1 MGGRAGKCCDRLNPM
16 GRREELNGPVPKRR
30 RDEALTPAAL
40 RARELGQSSGATTDP
55 RFFGRKFGSGKS
67 DPSESSRTCSAISV
81 VTIPSDDDVDSDND
95 SGSWDPDVGAEASS
109 RPTLTRAS
117 SSGTPAVFAVLKPS
131 SEITRSGMGV
141 HNFQV
146 QRCIGKGSFGSVYL
160 VKRNGDHEGK
170 LLAMKVLKKGDASPS
185 NISQIVTERRVLR
198 RAKHPFISQLK
209 FAFQSQSRLYLVTEY
224 LGGGELLAQI
234 RKAGHFSES
243 KARFFLVEI
252 ALGLEY
258 LHFRG
263 ILHRDLKPENVLLD
277 EEGHVHLTDFG
288 LSKIGVYGDETT
300 TTMCGTPEY
309 MPPEIFRNES
319 HGSEQDWWAFGV
331 LTFELLEGRPAF
343 QNPNRTRLMRLII
356 SGKFAF
362 QYSHSE
368 QASSLI
374 HKMLCPDLSA
384 RLYGAA
390 NVQVHS
396 WFASVDWVHAL
407 SLGLKPPV
415 RPGSRAPISSNNVEF
430 SACDGEEETVH
441 FQGFSFDSEA
451 PSRSG
456 LFQSNL
462 LSNSA
467 LFGSVATTVLGEN
480 DCSDEEEE
488 HCLTVE
494 DSKQTAF

>member
-1 MGGRAGKCCDRLNPM
+1 
-16 GRREELNGPVPKRR
+16 
-30 RDEALTPAAL
+30 
-40 RARELGQSSGATTDP
+40 
-55 RFFGRKFGSGKS
+55 
-67 DPSESSRTCSAISV
+67 
-81 VTIPSDDDVDSDND
+81 
-95 SGSWDPDVGAEASS
+95 
-109 RPTLTRAS
+109 
-117 SSGTPAVFAVLKPS
+117 
-131 SEITRSGMGV
+131 MGV

-160 VKRNGDHEGK
+160 VRRHGENEGK

-234 RKAGHFSES
+234 RKVGHFSES
-243 KARFFLVEI
+243 KARFYMVEI

-258 LHFRG
+258 LHSKG

-300 TTMCGTPEY
+300 NTMCGTPEY
-309 MPPEIFRNES
+309 MPPEMFRNES
-319 HGSEQDWWAFGV
+319 YGSEQDWWAFGI
-331 LTFELLEGRPAF
+331 LTFELLEGRPPF
-343 QNPNRTRLMRLII
+343 QDTNRTRLMRLIM
-356 SGKFAF
+356 SGKFVCG
-362 QYSHSE
+362 YSHSE
-368 QASSLI
+368 QATSLI
-374 HKMLCPDLSA
+374 HKMLCPEPGA

-390 NVQVHS
+390 NVKAHA

-415 RPGSRAPISSNNVEF
+415 RPGNRVPCTPSKVDLA
-430 SACDGEEETVH
+430 ACDGEEETVH

-462 LSNSA
+462 GSNSM
-467 LFGSVATTVLGEN
+467 LFGSVATTVQGEN
-480 DCSDEEEE
+480 DDSDEEATGCLAVEE
-488 HCLTVE
+488 
-494 DSKQTAF
+494 SKPTAF

>member
-1 MGGRAGKCCDRLNPM
+1 MGARVGKCCDRLHPM
-16 GRREELNGPVPKRR
+16 GRRDEFNGPVPKRR
-30 RDEALTPAAL
+30 RDEALTRAAL
-40 RARELGQSSGATTDP
+40 RAREQQSSGATTDI
-55 RFFGRKFGSGKS
+55 RFFGRKFGCVKS
-67 DPSESSRTCSAISV
+67 EPSESSRTCSAVSV
-81 VTIPSDDDVDSDND
+81 VTIPSDDEDSDND

-109 RPTLTRAS
+109 RPSFTRAS
-117 SSGTPAVFAVLKPS
+117 SASTLTACVVLRPS
-131 SEITRSGMGV
+131 SEIKRSGMGV

-146 QRCIGKGSFGSVYL
+146 QRCIGKGNFGSVYL
-160 VKRNGDHEGK
+160 VKRNGDQDGK
-170 LLAMKVLKKGDASPS
+170 LLAMKVLKKGYASPS
-185 NISQIVTERRVLR
+185 NMNQIITERRVLR

-309 MPPEIFRNES
+309 MPPEVFRNES
-319 HGSEQDWWAFGV
+319 YGSEQDWWAFGV
-331 LTFELLEGRPAF
+331 MTFELLEGRPAF
-343 QNPNRTRLMRLII
+343 QDPNRTRLMRLIM

-362 QYSHSE
+362 QYSHSK
-368 QASSLI
+368 QVSSLI
-374 HKMLCPDLSA
+374 HNMLCPNLSA

-390 NVQVHS
+390 NVKVHA
-396 WFASVDWVHAL
+396 WFASVDWVRAL

-415 RPGSRAPISSNNVEF
+415 RPGSRGCITSSNVEI
-430 SACDGEEETVH
+430 SGCDDEKETVH

-456 LFQSNL
+456 LFHSNL
-462 LSNSA
+462 LCNSG
-467 LFGSVATTVLGEN
+467 LFGSLATTTQGEN
-480 DCSDEEEE
+480 DGSDEEEE
-488 HCLTVE
+488 HCLTAE